1 MMALLVHQTVLQV
14 LMGVIAGKQMME
26 PSGPVAQHLVNIVKL
41 VPASARMLYN
51 HQRQPRRQP
60 RRRRQRQRRRLC
72 RAQQV
77 VVSVQPFVQTM
88 VTLTCNIFGVQ
99 ATHLGPVVPQVANA
113 EARQIL

>member
-88 VTLTCNIFGVQ
+88 VTITGIFGVQ
-99 ATHLGPVVPQVANA
+99 PTHLCPVVPQVANA